1 MVMYLLLALLIHSCP
16 AFSRVTTTTEVNF
29 SVVDLLSTGA
39 GQAASVA
46 AALADIRSHDVVNFA
61 TAFRLSPHA
70 GGSLVGIYSR
80 ANGTKHLEVI
90 LAGRVNKA
98 AVRYLKA
105 DGTPHLVTL
114 QRVAV
119 ADGERHSLLV
129 RLEGLRGGHA
139 TVSLFVDCR
148 LVDSAAGLP
157 PILRSL
163 PGDASRL
170 TIRTGQLSAFR
181 VQEMKLVL
189 GGSLATV
196 ASLQGCSQ
204 QADDNTLLNTV
215 SSNSRTLDDH
225 SARLLISEMAK
236 LTQVLRELRED
247 VQQQITEMALLKKA
261 IQGCRACDAEVAAG
275 RPPRCDTR
283 PCSRGVACT
292 DTERGFRCGPC
303 PDGLTGDG
311 VRCTDVDECAGAK
324 PCFVGVECSNASP
337 GYECGPCPA
346 GYTGT
351 ATSGLGL
358 AQASARPQVC
368 HDVDECRDGKN
379 GGCVDNSICINTK
392 GSFECG
398 PCQDGFVGDQ
408 KIGCRRGHGCSGA
421 HGAPCH
427 EQGVCVTTHNGSTSC
442 QCRVGWAGDG
452 FVCGIDTDL
461 DSYPDEGLS
470 CKDSNC
476 RKDNCRLTPNSGQE
490 DTDGDD
496 VGDQCDPDGDGDGI
510 TNEEDNCRLVPN
522 PDQRDTDDDG
532 LGDACDNCPGV
543 SNRDQRDADRDGHG
557 DACDRDVDGDGIPNI
572 LDNCPR
578 DVNPEQLDRDSD
590 GVGDRCDSCPNVSN
604 PTQADMD
611 DDLVGDICD
620 TNEDSDGDGVQDN
633 RDNCP
638 EVANSSQQDTD
649 GDGLGNECDDDDDGD
664 GVLDSDSNNDD
675 DGAQPGP
682 DNCRLVPNPGQED
695 GNRNGVGDAC
705 EGDLDND
712 RVLDALDVCPEDEH
726 VTRTDF
732 RAFQTVVLDPEGD
745 AQIDPQWLVLNQGR
759 EIVQTRNSDPGLAVG
774 FTAFNG
780 VDFEGT
786 FHVNTVADDDYVGVV
801 FGYQDSASFYVVMWK
816 QVEQTYWQSTPFRA
830 VAEPGL
836 QLKAV
841 KSRTGPG
848 ESLRNALWNTGDTDG
863 QVALLWKDP
872 RGVGWKD
879 RTSYRWHLTHRPQ
892 VGYIRVVLYEGSEV
906 VADSGVVID
915 TTMRGGRL
923 GVFCFSQENVIWSD
937 MHFRCNDTLP
947 RNFNAYFRKRKN
959 MAQNGRM

>member
-1 MVMYLLLALLIHSCP
+1 MRMRGRPDGP
-16 AFSRVTTTTEVNF
+16 A
-29 SVVDLLSTGA
+29 
-39 GQAASVA
+39 
-46 AALADIRSHDVVNFA
+46 H
-61 TAFRLSPHA
+61 
-70 GGSLVGIYSR
+70 
-80 ANGTKHLEVI
+80 
-90 LAGRVNKA
+90 
-98 AVRYLKA
+98 
-105 DGTPHLVTL
+105 
-114 QRVAV
+114 V
-119 ADGERHSLLV
+119 ADAG
-129 RLEGLRGGHA
+129 
-139 TVSLFVDCR
+139 
-148 LVDSAAGLP
+148 VDSG
-157 PILRSL
+157 
-163 PGDASRL
+163 RL
-170 TIRTGQLSAFR
+170 
-181 VQEMKLVL
+181 
-189 GGSLATV
+189 
-196 ASLQGCSQ
+196 
-204 QADDNTLLNTV
+204 
-215 SSNSRTLDDH
+215 
-225 SARLLISEMAK
+225 
-236 LTQVLRELRED
+236 
-247 VQQQITEMALLKKA
+247 
-261 IQGCRACDAEVAAG
+261 
-275 RPPRCDTR
+275 RCDR
-283 PCSRGVACT
+283 QPCSRGVACT
-292 DTERGFRCGPC
+292 DTEHGFRCGPC

-324 PCFVGVECSNASP
+324 PCFVGVECSNAFP

-358 AQASARPQVC
+358 AQANARPQVC
-368 HDVDECRDGKN
+368 HDIDECHDGKN

-392 GSFECG
+392 GSFQCG
-398 PCQDGFVGDQ
+398 PCGDGFVGDQ
-408 KIGCRRGHGCSGA
+408 RVGCRRGHGCSGA
-421 HGAPCH
+421 HRAPCN
-427 EQGVCVTTHNGSTSC
+427 EQGVCVTTDNGSTSC
-442 QCRVGWAGDG
+442 QCRVGWAGNG

-461 DSYPDEGLS
+461 DSYPDEDLS

-490 DTDGDD
+490 DADGDD

-532 LGDACDNCPGV
+532 FGDACDNCPAV
-543 SNRDQRDADRDGHG
+543 SNPDQHDADRDGHG

-578 DVNPEQLDRDSD
+578 DVNPDQLDRDSD
-590 GVGDRCDSCPNVSN
+590 GVGDQCDSCPNVSN

-664 GVLDSDSNNDD
+664 GVRDSDD
-675 DGAQPGP
+675 DGDDDAPPGP

-712 RVLDALDVCPEDEH
+712 HVLDAVDVCPENEH
-726 VTRTDF
+726 VARTDF
-732 RAFQTVVLDPEGD
+732 RAFQTIVLDPEGD

-801 FGYQDSASFYVVMWK
+801 FGYQDSSSFYVVMWK
-816 QVEQTYWQSTPFRA
+816 QVEQAYWQSTPFRA
-830 VAEPGL
+830 IAKPGL

-848 ESLRNALWNTGDTDG
+848 ENLRNALWNTGDTDG

-872 RGVGWKD
+872 RSVGWKD

-937 MHFRCNDTLP
+937 IHFRCNDTLP
-947 RNFNAYFRKRKN
+947 RNFNTYFRKRKN
-959 MAQNGRM
+959 MARNGRM